1 MAKKVRYVDEAGEL
15 NGIALPD
22 LKKVRAVSLRDEKG
36 KMRDFAKLAA
46 KYRGM
51 FRGPSDLSTR
61 KLRSVDG
68 HASSVHGL
76 RMASKTISLE
86 VDAYELLK
94 SARLEHESFSQAV
107 RRLVPPAPG
116 RAADL
121 LASVKSGKFGRGVN
135 WTAVERATR
144 SRSRSPRV

>member
-1 MAKKVRYVDEAGEL
+1 
-15 NGIALPD
+15 
-22 LKKVRAVSLRDEKG
+22 
-36 KMRDFAKLAA
+36 
-46 KYRGM
+46 
-51 FRGPSDLSTR
+51 
-61 KLRSVDG
+61 
-68 HASSVHGL
+68 
-76 RMASKTISLE
+76 MASKTISLE

-116 RAADL
+116 RATDL

-135 WTAVERATR
+135 WTTVERATR